1 MRPGSA
7 FISHKFTKFMGII
20 VQSQRKLWQKGKAN
34 ELCSLCQLIT
44 IHSLN
49 ALLFS
54 SALKHPTNQSIFT
67 SLSNLNRALNKL
79 NTLSLH
85 CAKMSA
91 NNAL

>member
-49 ALLFS
+49 ALLFA
-54 SALKHPTNQSIFT
+54 SALKHPTNQRIFT
-67 SLSNLNRALNKL
+67 SLSNLNRALAFPKNKL
-79 NTLSLH
+79 YENISEDPR
-85 CAKMSA
+85 M
-91 NNAL
+91 